1 MEAISA
7 TRAIDGRTVRMLT
20 DLRGAHDPMDRA
32 ASRPTRAGRPRFR
45 WPTRRRHTNTPGV
58 VPAPTAS
65 PEENPW
71 IVPWPAASCS
81 LALAIGV
88 LADIAL
94 DGPAFGLNLPLL
106 TAAMLAAAWLLRRPG
121 RAPDPLDAWLPV
133 SALVLAAFVAVR
145 ADPFVTFLDIAGAA
159 VFMGA
164 SVAAFSGLA
173 VTRRS
178 ATRRHGHGRLGARG
192 RGCRSRPCAA
202 CRATG
207 RDGRSPARSGLV
219 RACGT
224 RAHPGGPAR
233 ADLRGPVRLGR
244 SDLQPRF
251 PGRDALPHR
260 SRRPAGPGDLRA
272 GDRLAGRRPADR
284 RGPRPSGAGTS
295 VAGCRGPFRVRDPR
309 AVARHD
315 RGARRPRRDRSHRR
329 TLRRPAARVPVRWA
343 RHAGRR
349 RHEVQ
354 RLRAARVLRARRS
367 RRAGGRHP
375 GRASNTR

>member
-1 MEAISA
+1 
-7 TRAIDGRTVRMLT
+7 
-20 DLRGAHDPMDRA
+20 MDRSLA
-32 ASRPTRAGRPRFR
+32 
-45 WPTRRRHTNTPGV
+45 RRILL
-58 VPAPTAS
+58 A
-65 PEENPW
+65 
-71 IVPWPAASCS
+71 
-81 LALAIGV
+81 ALAIGV

-94 DGPAFGLNLPLL
+94 DGPAFGLNLPVL

-178 ATRRHGHGRLGARG
+178 ATVVMATAAWVLEAVVAGAGRALRAG
-192 RGCRSRPCAA
+192 RPA
-202 CRATG
+202 ATG
-207 RDGRSPARSGLV
+207 RSQARSGLV
-219 RACGT
+219 RARGT

-260 SRRPAGPGDLRA
+260 SRRPAGSGHLRA
-272 GDRLAGRRPADR
+272 GHRLAGRRSADR
-284 RGPRPSGAGTS
+284 RGSWPS
-295 VAGCRGPFRVRDPR
+295 
-309 AVARHD
+309 
-315 RGARRPRRDRSHRR
+315 RRWNGRRWVPRRIPPR
-329 TLRRPAARVPVRWA
+329 
-343 RHAGRR
+343 
-349 RHEVQ
+349 
-354 RLRAARVLRARRS
+354 
-367 RRAGGRHP
+367 
-375 GRASNTR
+375 